1 VLRLLAEA
9 FDEFAH
15 LSALREISFRHPE
28 VAA

>member
-9 FDEFAH
+9 FD
-15 LSALREISFRHPE
+15 ALGSTNAMTQFRHPE